1 MQAARNLLL
10 DIIAGQ
16 QAYANQTNVLD
27 KLRRRLCMQM
37 LGTSALPARSL
48 AGEMV
53 TVWSTPGAGLQAVHP
68 KLQVHLSDCAKAHV
82 ESGEQ
87 AYQHDAGQDLAGDV
101 RRRREHR
108 QAQVLQEERD
118 NGHRR
123 HKDSGRQ
130 ALQIQAGPR
139 LPDALVVPVQAVKD
153 GACRVGASRTV
164 RSGDALKAATDA

>member
-48 AGEMV
+48 AG
-53 TVWSTPGAGLQAVHP
+53 
-68 KLQVHLSDCAKAHV
+68 
-82 ESGEQ
+82 
-87 AYQHDAGQDLAGDV
+87 DV

-118 NGHRR
+118 NGH
-123 HKDSGRQ
+123 SGRQ